1 MRKDF
6 PFVIKVP
13 VKLAPCTMIQMHDGD
28 QPAFDMTE
36 VNNALTCL
44 GLKEQGFF
52 GRCPATGKELP
63 QGDYATLAGYDNR
76 LMVRFR
82 TAENADKFG
91 ALMGIE

>member
-1 MRKDF
+1 MKKEL

-13 VKLAPCTMIQMHDGD
+13 VNLAPCTMVSFLDGD

-52 GRCPATGKELP
+52 ARCPATGEELP
-63 QGDYATLAGYDNR
+63 KGDYDTLAGYDNR

-82 TAENADKFG
+82 TAENAERFG
-91 ALMGIE
+91 ALMGIK